1 MYKIML
7 ADDEGIVIESL
18 KFIIQKNFE
27 GQCEIASA
35 KTGRSVIE
43 LAESFRPDIAVM
55 DIQMPGINGID
66 AMKEIRRFN
75 TSTVF
80 IVLSAYDKF
89 DYAKEAINL
98 GVLEYLNKPVNQETI
113 VAVLTR
119 AMEQIDKARAKRS
132 QDLLIKEKL
141 ETVIPII
148 ENNMIYAILFQDSY
162 AESIDNYRDLLGL
175 EDDFGYMILL
185 EFGEQKEDNHMTNV
199 VGAGVRSQSYYNEF
213 KEVTKA
219 YFPCVTGSL
228 MSNRMVVLVPV
239 SSPNIDYA
247 ERIRIIEKC
256 REMLHKLSERTDIKF
271 RAGIGSAMKLSEC
284 GESYKEAQRALRNS
298 TGTVAHIEDLAIRV
312 SYEADYPVDTEREI
326 FEYTEKGEENNA
338 VVAATHFFEWMEHN
352 YADHFMDVKLKALE
366 FVLWSEHLAYQEGGM
381 KYQFLSRQD
390 YLPAILAMQ
399 TLDEVKNWFIE
410 KISIASREVRENKQ
424 KQSSSAVAI
433 AKNYICENYNKDI
446 SLDDV
451 SREVNISPY
460 YFSKLFKEE
469 TGENFIE
476 YVTAIRIEEAKNL
489 LNTSRMSMKEICA
502 QVGYSDPNY
511 FSRIFKKTV
520 GVTPTEYKELGNK

>member
-66 AMKEIRRFN
+66 AMKEIRKFN

-113 VAVLTR
+113 VTVLSK
-119 AMEQIDKARAKRS
+119 AMEQIDKTRAKRS

-162 AESIDNYRDLLGL
+162 ADSVDNYKSLLGI
-175 EDDFGYMILL
+175 EENYGYMIII

-199 VGAGVRSQSYYNEF
+199 VGAGVRSQSYGLEF
-213 KEVTKA
+213 KEITKS
-219 YFPCVTGSL
+219 YFSCVAGSL

-256 REMLHKLSERTDIKF
+256 REMLHKLSEHTDIRF

-284 GESYKEAQRALRNS
+284 AESYKEAQRALRSS
-298 TGTVAHIEDLAIRV
+298 TGTVAHVEDLAIKITF
-312 SYEADYPVDTEREI
+312 EADYPIETERMI

-338 VVAATHFFEWMEHN
+338 VAAATHFYEWMEHN
-352 YADHFMDVKLKALE
+352 YADQIMDVKLKALE
-366 FVLWSEHLAYQEGGM
+366 FVLRAERLAQQNGGTYHFM
-381 KYQFLSRQD
+381 SRHD
-390 YLPAILAMQ
+390 YLPTILEMQ
-399 TLDEVKNWFIE
+399 THEEIKNWYLQR
-410 KISIASREVRENKQ
+410 ISAVLRDVKENKKNQ
-424 KQSSSAVAI
+424 TASTVEI
-433 AKNYICENYNKDI
+433 AKNYIKENFSKEI
-446 SLDDV
+446 SLDEI
-451 SREVNISPY
+451 SQEVNISPY

-469 TGENFIE
+469 TGETFIE

-489 LNTSRMSMKEICA
+489 LNSSRLSMKEICS